1 MIIGDFARENAVFL
15 ELLHED
21 ARVADDLL
29 GLRFERFLLLGI
41 AVHVVNTML
50 EGRGGD
56 VMEETGEGLF
66 LVAGEFPYDEGD
78 TDAVLEDVVE
88 AGKLIEGIVVDID
101 HADGAKTLHF
111 GGGDI
116 AEEPSWEIGGE
127 DL

>member
-1 MIIGDFARENAVFL
+1 MIIGDFTRENAVFL

-41 AVHVVNTML
+41 AVHIVDTVL
-50 EGRGGD
+50 ESRGGD
-56 VMEETGEGLF
+56 VMEEAGESLF
-66 LVAGEFPYDEGD
+66 LVACEFPDDEGD

-88 AGKLIEGIVVDID
+88 AGKLVEGIVVDID

-111 GGGDI
+111 GSSDI
-116 AEEPSWEIGGE
+116 AEEPSGEIGGE